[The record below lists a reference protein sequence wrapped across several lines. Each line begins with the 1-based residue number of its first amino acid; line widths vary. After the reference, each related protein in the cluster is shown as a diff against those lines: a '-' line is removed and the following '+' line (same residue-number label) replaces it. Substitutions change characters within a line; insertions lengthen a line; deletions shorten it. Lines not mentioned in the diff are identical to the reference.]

1 MEFAL
6 RTSMKITAGVVAVAL
21 GLVLSGCSK
30 KEEPKVVAGANSG
43 QLCKATGAGPK
54 IGLAYDIGGRGDRSF
69 NDLAA
74 AGVKKAGTDLDA
86 TCKES
91 EAAPNEAESAKEE
104 RLRTLAD
111 AGFNPVIGVGFVYS
125 LPVNKVAKEY
135 PNVKFAVVDGFA
147 EGPNVTNLVF
157 TPEQGSYLVGVAA
170 GLKTKT
176 NKIGFIGGAKGPVID
191 PFLAGFQAGVKAVNP
206 TATVDA
212 KWLSDKMDDKAFKN
226 SAGGKTAATALYDA
240 GADIVF
246 HAAGLSGA
254 GLFEA
259 ATAADKWAI
268 GVDSD
273 QYLVV
278 SPTQQK
284 HILSSALKRVDV
296 AVFDFAKAFKDG
308 TTKPGF
314 DAYDMKRDGVGYAT
328 SGGFID
334 DIKPTIEEYKAKIIA
349 GEIKVPTKP

>member
-1 MEFAL
+1 MESAL
-6 RTSMKITAGVVAVAL
+6 RSSMKITATVVALAL
-21 GLVLSGCSK
+21 GLVLTGCSK
-30 KEEPKVVAGANSG
+30 KAEPKAAAGNNAG
-43 QLCKATGAGPK
+43 QLCNATGNGPK
-54 IGLAYDIGGRGDRSF
+54 IGVAYDIGGRGDRSF

-74 AGVKKAGTDLDA
+74 AGVKKASTELNA

-125 LPVNKVAKEY
+125 LPVNKVSKEY
-135 PNVKFAVVDGFA
+135 PKVKFAVVDGFA
-147 EGPNVTNLVF
+147 EGPNVTDLVF

-176 NKIGFIGGAKGPVID
+176 NKLGFVGGVRGPVID

-206 TATVDA
+206 AAKVDA
-212 KWLSDKMDDKAFKN
+212 KWLSDKADDKAFKN
-226 SAGGKTAATALYDA
+226 SAGGKTAATALYDG

-254 GLFEA
+254 GVFEA

-278 SPTQQK
+278 SPDQQK
-284 HILSSALKRVDV
+284 HVLTSALKRVDV

-308 TTKPGF
+308 TTKAGF

-328 SGGFID
+328 SGGFIT
-334 DIKPTIEEYKAKIIA
+334 DIQPKIDAYKAKIIS
-349 GEIKVPTKP
+349 GEIKVPSKL